1 VRLLDAPTGKQVLEI
16 KARTSGP
23 AFPMGVV
30 HWIAFHPEGTRIV
43 SGRTDEQVKVWS
55 SERRK
60 P

>member
-1 VRLLDAPTGKQVLEI
+1 
-16 KARTSGP
+16 
-23 AFPMGVV
+23 MGVV